1 MLEKPAQI
9 IKVLKE
15 ATQAENDGYHFYKSA
30 AARTRDPKGKAA
42 FRSLAQDELD
52 HASALKGLQHAV
64 RSKNKFK
71 LGRKRQAKRSTHST
85 KSPFF
90 SAEFKKKLKEH
101 HFELSALRIG
111 QMLERNSLE
120 FYSKHARRSRNPE
133 LKALFSYLAEWEKD
147 HLRALV
153 QQERYLKGKL

>member
-1 MLEKPAQI
+1 MLEEPAQI

-30 AARTRDPKGKAA
+30 AARTKDPKGKVA

-64 RSKNKFK
+64 RSKSKFK
-71 LGRKRQAKRSTHST
+71 LGKKRRAKGSTHST
-85 KSPFF
+85 KSSFF
-90 SAEFKKKLKEH
+90 SVEFKKRLKEH

-120 FYSKHARRSRNPE
+120 FYRKHAKRSRNPE
-133 LKALFSYLAEWEKD
+133 LKALFSYLADWERD

-153 QQERYLKGKL
+153 QQERYLRGKL